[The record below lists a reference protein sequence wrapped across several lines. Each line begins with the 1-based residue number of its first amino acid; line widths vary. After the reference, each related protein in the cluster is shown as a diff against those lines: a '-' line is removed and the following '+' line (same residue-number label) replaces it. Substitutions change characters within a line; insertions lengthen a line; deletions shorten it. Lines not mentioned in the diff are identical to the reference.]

1 MHNAFQYTIL
11 QIFTGKYKKMITFV
25 AQKKLFTSVFYLTMK
40 KILTYICAGALVLST
55 FSCAKDPWN
64 FTPDN
69 RKVAPMTPAQVADNL
84 NETGVAVLNETDPD
98 LWKEWGQTG
107 LKLMD
112 QFYNEIDVEDAFDE
126 FYEDLMEVMSAVTE
140 QDTYKIVTTTIKL
153 SQVKGDFTVSEGE
166 LVYTKSDNP
175 FNLTFLYND
184 KTYVLKLEARDS
196 NNQIMVNQRVDDY
209 NKKKVYN
216 ILDVP
221 SMAAIHVTENGN
233 LYLDLVTYPIIN
245 DVDKDGKLGN
255 NDTIEG
261 SATLQ
266 IPGYK
271 LELNSL
277 KVSEDGGSAR
287 VAFYH
292 NNKRVLAV
300 DGGVELDFASQKEN
314 VKAVTRIFRV
324 VDDTEFNILLA
335 DGKAVVK
342 GQVDVEDIKKMSEG
356 DIDDTEAGM
365 KAIAAAVNKD
375 CDVNLYFNGN
385 STVQASLVFMAV
397 MSKDN
402 DYWHIVP
409 GLHFYDGSAD
419 ITLEDFVKNYV
430 GNFEDTVGK
439 LASFKTKL
447 TNYFHDLIAK
457 LD

>member
-1 MHNAFQYTIL
+1 
-11 QIFTGKYKKMITFV
+11 
-25 AQKKLFTSVFYLTMK
+25 MK

-112 QFYNEIDVEDAFDE
+112 QFKNVIDTEDAIEE
-126 FYEDLMEVMSAVTE
+126 FADDLEELMSAVAQ
-140 QDTYKIVTTTIKL
+140 QDLYKVTTITVKL
-153 SQVKGDFTVSEGE
+153 SQVKGDFTVVNNT
-166 LVYTKSDNP
+166 LVYKKSENP
-175 FNLTFLYND
+175 FNLTYQYAG
-184 KTYVLKLEARDS
+184 KTYVLKLEAKDS
-196 NNQIMVNQRVDDY
+196 NNQIIVNTYVNDY
-209 NKKKVYN
+209 DKKKEIT

-233 LYLDLVTYPIIN
+233 LYLDLVTYPIVN

-287 VAFYH
+287 VAFFH

-300 DGGVELDFASQKEN
+300 EGGVELDFASQKES
-314 VKAVTRIFRV
+314 VKAITRIFRV

-335 DGKAVVK
+335 DGKAVIK

-356 DIDDTEAGM
+356 DIDDTEAAM
-365 KAIAAAVNKD
+365 KAIAAAINKD

-397 MSKDN
+397 MSKDS